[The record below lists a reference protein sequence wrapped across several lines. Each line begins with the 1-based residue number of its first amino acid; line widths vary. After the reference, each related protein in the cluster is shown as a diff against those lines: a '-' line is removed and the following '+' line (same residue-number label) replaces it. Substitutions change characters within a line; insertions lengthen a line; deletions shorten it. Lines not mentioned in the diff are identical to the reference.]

1 MSKYNPRNPHHRHWL
16 AQNLLSVLEKWGF
29 QITTAGSYANAWEFV
44 LERVNKYDPN
54 KVIIIYTSIDKKSG
68 AMRQCGTDRIRI
80 LHKSRLTNH
89 HRRISRINRTGE
101 FKNIQQRVIT
111 GIKTAQ
117 GL

>member
-1 MSKYNPRNPHHRHWL
+1 MG
-16 AQNLLSVLEKWGF
+16 SVKQSFDLTDKVSVITGGAGMLGEKHAEAS
-29 QITTAGSYANAWEFV
+29 IEFGGIPIF
-44 LERVNKYDPN
+44 LD
-54 KVIIIYTSIDKKSG
+54 IDKKSG